1 MEVTEE
7 KKKRM
12 FPTREQWQDA
22 VAMFRYIRPY
32 RAYFFGGL
40 LMLTFSSSLLML
52 FPKLAEIMTDKS
64 TGAVDYPYT
73 LSQIGIFLMAILIVQ
88 GVISYLNVIFFAN
101 VSERGMADVRKDVFK
116 KLISL
121 PVYFFEENRVGDL
134 MSRLT
139 SDVEQLQQV
148 FSFTLANFIRQFLIL
163 VLGTFFLFFT
173 NVKLALLMLSTFPV
187 IVIGALFF
195 GRYVRKL
202 SKERQKHLADTN
214 IIVEESMTGIRNVK
228 SFTNERFEKN
238 RYWTKIDEVVR
249 IALNLAKTR
258 GLFSSFI
265 VTMIFGGIFFI
276 LWFGFR
282 MVQHDDLTI
291 GKLVAFIVYT
301 AFIGGS
307 IAGLG
312 NFYTQIVS
320 AIGGTERIR
329 QILKQVQE
337 VDIDSEELPDERFL
351 KGEVEF
357 RNVGFSYPARK
368 DVHVLKDINLKVE
381 PGKKIALVGQ
391 SGSGKSTIV
400 QLLLKYYD
408 LDQGSI
414 LVDGK
419 NINEYEITSYR
430 HHLGMVPQDVLLFGG
445 TIRENIQYGKP
456 DASEEE
462 IVAAAKKSNSYDFIS
477 AFPDGFDTVIGERG
491 VKLSGGQRQ
500 RIAIA
505 RAILKDPEILILDEA
520 TSSLDSESE
529 RLVQDALN
537 TLMLGRTSI
546 IIAHRLSTIRDV
558 DMIYV
563 IENGRIIEQGT
574 HDELTEKPEGAYQN
588 LAKLQFEGTQN

>member
-1 MEVTEE
+1 
-7 KKKRM
+7 
-12 FPTREQWQDA
+12 
-22 VAMFRYIRPY
+22 
-32 RAYFFGGL
+32 
-40 LMLTFSSSLLML
+40 
-52 FPKLAEIMTDKS
+52 
-64 TGAVDYPYT
+64 
-73 LSQIGIFLMAILIVQ
+73 
-88 GVISYLNVIFFAN
+88 

-116 KLISL
+116 KLVTL

-163 VLGTFFLFFT
+163 VLGTLFLFFT

-202 SKERQKHLADTN
+202 SKERQKYLADTN

-238 RYWTKIDEVVR
+238 RYWSKINEVVR

-282 MVQHDDLTI
+282 MVQNDALTI

-312 NFYTQIVS
+312 NFYTQIVA

-329 QILKQVQE
+329 QILNQKQE
-337 VDIDSEELPDERFL
+337 VEVDGEEVPVKRFI
-351 KGEVEF
+351 KGEVKF
-357 RNVGFSYPARK
+357 NHVAFSYPARK
-368 DVHVLKDINLKVE
+368 DVPVLKDISLEVK

-408 LDQGSI
+408 IDEGSI

-419 NINEYEITSYR
+419 NIDSYDITAYR

-445 TIRENIQYGKP
+445 TIRENILYGKP
-456 DASEEE
+456 EANEDEIIEAS
-462 IVAAAKKSNSYDFIS
+462 KKSNSYDFIM
-477 AFPDGFDTVIGERG
+477 AFPEGFDTLIGERG

-537 TLMLGRTSI
+537 KLMLGRTSI

-563 IENGRIIEQGT
+563 IENGKIIEQGT
-574 HDELTEKPEGAYQN
+574 HDELTEKDDGAYQH
-588 LAKLQFEGTQN
+588 LAKLQFEGTQTQRN